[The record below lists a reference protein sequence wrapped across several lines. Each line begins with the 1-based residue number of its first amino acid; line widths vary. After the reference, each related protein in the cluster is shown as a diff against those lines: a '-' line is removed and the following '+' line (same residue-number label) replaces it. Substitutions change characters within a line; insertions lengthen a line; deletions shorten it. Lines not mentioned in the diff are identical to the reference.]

1 MFELLIWK
9 IFGIYDLENICNDSC
24 CLNTDW
30 CESYKEYFIESNVP
44 NDKCEEYSNPLF
56 RFKQ

>member
-1 MFELLIWK
+1 MLFRIEK
-9 IFGIYDLENICNDSC
+9 NICDETC

-44 NDKCEEYSNPLF
+44 NDECEEYSNPLF
-56 RFKQ
+56 RFNFRR